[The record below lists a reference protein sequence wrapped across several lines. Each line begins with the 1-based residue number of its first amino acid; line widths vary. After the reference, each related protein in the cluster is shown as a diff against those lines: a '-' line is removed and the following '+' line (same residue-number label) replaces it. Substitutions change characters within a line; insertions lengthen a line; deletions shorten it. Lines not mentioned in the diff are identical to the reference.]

1 MGNENAA
8 GGSVADTV
16 YTTATIAKLAG
27 VDQSFVRRSLRSG
40 RLRGEKLGG
49 VWVIA
54 ADEVD
59 RWLRTPR
66 KRGRPPRQAG
76 QLPMVELLENEG

>member
-1 MGNENAA
+1 MVNGDGA
-8 GGSVADTV
+8 GGSLADNF
-16 YTTATIAKLAG
+16 YTTATVAKLAG
-27 VDQSFVRRSLRSG
+27 VDQTFVRRSLRAG